1 MISADTPLVIHAKA
15 QEGFIE
21 FLKAARTAQ
30 SRVHNMREYFR
41 TLDLAYYREQDL
53 TTEQA
58 RAKIANKYGD
68 STKFQNITVPI
79 VMPQVEAA
87 VTYQAS
93 VFLSGT
99 PLFPVVAEPANMD
112 AALQL
117 ETIIDNQAIRGGWVH
132 EFMLLF
138 RDAYKYNFGAL
149 EVDWI
154 RDTTPSLETDVKFS
168 TKEAKPNQV
177 IWEGNA
183 IKRIDPYNLIYDT
196 RVPPTQVHTRGEYV
210 GYTQIMSRME
220 LKAFLASLDGKIIA
234 NVKSALES
242 GLGNTTISS
251 SSETASYYIPQV
263 NPDISISKDQGYD
276 AGDFNW
282 IKWAA
287 ISGADGGAIQYKNA
301 YQITTL
307 YARILPEDFGLK
319 VPNRNT
325 PQVWKFIYVNDSVLI
340 LAERQTNAHN
350 YLPIMCV
357 QGTVDGLGHQTKS
370 LASNGVPLQQ
380 LSSAIWNAIIAG
392 TRRSITDRV
401 LYDPSRVSKELINSA
416 NPSAKIP
423 VRPAAYGK
431 PVGESV
437 YQFPFRM
444 DNIADLSALSNQV
457 NNMADKLDR
466 QNPIKRGEFVKGNK
480 LKAEVDAVM
489 SNASGGDQMRAMQLE
504 ATLFTPLK
512 EILKLNILQ
521 YQGAEAVFSR
531 DKDQLVTV
539 DPIALRKAVMAFK
552 VSDGLVPSEQLI
564 SESAI
569 RDGFQTLANMPQL
582 AAGYNLPP
590 FFSYMMKLQGAKISA
605 FEKPREQVAYEQA
618 VSQWQQL
625 VLQMVK
631 ENPAITQQQFPP
643 QPTPQEFGYNPGEVE
658 NESAADKEPIQQSL
672 PFG

>member
-1 MISADTPLVIHAKA
+1 MISADTPITVPQKA
-15 QEGFIE
+15 QEGFIG
-21 FLKAARTAQ
+21 FLKAARLAQ
-30 SRVHNMREYFR
+30 THTYNMREHFR
-41 TLDLAYYREQDL
+41 NIDLAYYREQDQ

-117 ETIIDNQAIRGGWVH
+117 ETIIDNQAIRGGWVN

-149 EVDWI
+149 EVDWV
-154 RDTTPSLETDVKFS
+154 RDTVPSLETDIKFS
-168 TKEAKPNQV
+168 TKEAKPKQ
-177 IWEGNA
+177 ITWEGNA
-183 IKRIDPYNLIYDT
+183 IKRLDPYNIIYDS
-196 RVPPTQVHTRGEYV
+196 RVPPSQVHTRGEYV
-210 GYTQIMSRME
+210 GYTELMSRIE

-234 NVKSALES
+234 NVIPALES
-242 GLGNTTISS
+242 GLNNTIVSS
-251 SSETASYYIPQV
+251 SSETSAFYVPQV
-263 NPDISISKDQGYD
+263 NPDVVLSKDIGYG
-276 AGDFNW
+276 ASEFNW
-282 IKWAA
+282 LTWAA
-287 ISGADGGAIQYKNA
+287 ISGANERAIQYKNA
-301 YQITTL
+301 YQVTRL
-307 YARILPEDFGLK
+307 YARILPDDFGLK

-325 PQVWKFIYVNDSVLI
+325 PQVWKFIFVNDSVLV

-357 QGTVDGLGHQTKS
+357 QGSIDGLSYQTKS
-370 LASNGVPLQQ
+370 LASNAIPLQQ
-380 LSSAIWNAIIAG
+380 LSSAIWNSVIAG

-401 LYDPSRVSKELINSA
+401 LYDPSRVSKELINSS
-416 NPSAKIP
+416 NPAAKIP

-431 PVGESV
+431 PIAESV
-437 YQFPFRM
+437 YPFPFRM
-444 DNIADLSALSNQV
+444 DNISDLAALSNQI
-457 NNMADKLDR
+457 NTMADKLDR

-512 EILKLNILQ
+512 EILKINILQ
-521 YQGAEAVFSR
+521 YQGTDAIFSR
-531 DKDQLVTV
+531 DKDRLVSI

-552 VSDGLVPSEQLI
+552 VSDGLIPSEQII
-564 SESAI
+564 SEAAI
-569 RDGFQTLANMPQL
+569 RDGFQTLANMPTL

-605 FEKPREQVAYEQA
+605 FEKPPEQVAYEQA
-618 VSQWQQL
+618 VTQWQQL

-658 NESAADKEPIQQSL
+658 NESDADQKPIQQTL
-672 PFG
+672 PL